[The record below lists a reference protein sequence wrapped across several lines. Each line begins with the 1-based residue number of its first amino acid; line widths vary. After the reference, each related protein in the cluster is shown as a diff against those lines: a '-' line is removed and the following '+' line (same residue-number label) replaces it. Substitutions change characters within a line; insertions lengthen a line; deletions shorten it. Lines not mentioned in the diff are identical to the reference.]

1 MSSQPNSNIVE
12 ILQQRVISQ
21 GEDTAYIFLKDGE
34 NKEIILT
41 YQELEAKAKA
51 IALSLQQVVD
61 PGSRALLVYPYSGG
75 LEFITAFFGCLYAGV
90 VAVPCHPPKNRLTT
104 VEVQTRIVSAGAEV
118 ILTESSLFNKLKTQ
132 LFKWGHVSL
141 HCLNTDKINQKV
153 DDWTPPKI
161 NADTL
166 AFLQYTSGSTGEP
179 KGVMITHGC
188 LMQNQEMLKQAF
200 GHTQDLVG
208 VGWLPLFHDMGLIGN
223 VIQSIYMG
231 AYCVMISPISFVQK
245 PIRWLQAISKYK
257 ATTSGAPNFAY
268 DLLCDRITEEQVA
281 QLDLSSWSVAFCGAE
296 PVQTAT
302 MELFSRK
309 FASCGFK
316 STAFYPCYGMAEA
329 TLMITGGD
337 KAKSPTLKY
346 LDKFALEENK
356 VVIAD
361 KSQPGITTI
370 VSAGYPW
377 LDGKIA
383 IVDPDSLTECAA
395 NEIGEIWFSSL
406 SVGHGYWQLPAKTQ
420 ETFQA
425 SLNGQR
431 LSKNLLHQSPL
442 NPPKRAT
449 PRRLQAQTPVPS
461 SRETRPTDWLG
472 NARVEA
478 GGATNTNYQNSSQG
492 KYLRTGD
499 LGFID
504 HGELYITGRLHDVL
518 VFWGLNHYPQ
528 HIEQTVEQCHPG
540 LKPNCGAA
548 FSIEVEGKAR
558 LVVAQEI
565 ERTYRQFLVMDEV
578 VAAIRWQIFQEHFI
592 DIYGIVLLK
601 PGRIPKTSSGKVQ
614 RSACKAMF
622 LDGSLEVWS
631 QWYLSD
637 IEKSDVTGL
646 FQRYT
651 NPLTYLKMLSAIA
664 RGRIRRFAYLLSKSR
679 ISFEQ
684 KSGNN

>member
-12 ILQQRVISQ
+12 ILQQRAISQ

-41 YQELEAKAKA
+41 YQELETKAKA
-51 IALSLQQVVD
+51 IALSLQQIVL
-61 PGSRALLVYPYSGG
+61 PGSKALLVYPYSGG

-118 ILTESSLFNKLKTQ
+118 VLTESSLFSKLKTQ
-132 LFKWGHVSL
+132 LSKWGHASL

-200 GHTQDLVG
+200 GHTKDLVG

-223 VIQSIYMG
+223 VIQPIYMG

-245 PIRWLQAISKYK
+245 PIRWLQAISKYQ

-268 DLLCDRITEEQVA
+268 DLLCDRVTEEQAA
-281 QLDLSSWSVAFCGAE
+281 QLDLSSWEVAFCGAE

-302 MELFSRK
+302 MKQFSRK

-329 TLMITGGD
+329 TLIITGGD
-337 KAKSPTLKY
+337 KAKSPTVKY
-346 LDKFALEENK
+346 LDKIALEENK

-361 KSQPGITTI
+361 NQPGTTTI

-377 LDGKIA
+377 LDGTIA
-383 IVDPDSLTECAA
+383 IADPDSLTECAA
-395 NEIGEIWFSSL
+395 NKIGEIWFSSS
-406 SVGHGYWQLPAKTQ
+406 SVGQGYWQLPAKTQ

-425 SLNGQR
+425 SLNGQ
-431 LSKNLLHQSPL
+431 
-442 NPPKRAT
+442 
-449 PRRLQAQTPVPS
+449 
-461 SRETRPTDWLG
+461 
-472 NARVEA
+472 
-478 GGATNTNYQNSSQG
+478 G

-504 HGELYITGRLHDVL
+504 NRELYITGRLHDVL

-528 HIEQTVEQCHPG
+528 QIEQTVEQCHPG

-592 DIYGIVLLK
+592 DIYSIVLLK

-637 IEKSDVTGL
+637 VKKSDVTGL

-651 NPLTYLKMLSAIA
+651 NPITYLKMLSAIA
-664 RGRIRRFAYLLSKSR
+664 RGRIRRWLHLLTDVTH
-679 ISFEQ
+679 
-684 KSGNN
+684 

>member
-1 MSSQPNSNIVE
+1 MSSQPNSNIVK

-34 NKEIILT
+34 HKEIILT

-61 PGSRALLVYPYSGG
+61 HGSRALLVYPYSGG

-118 ILTESSLFNKLKTQ
+118 VLTDSSLFSKLKTQ
-132 LFKWGHVSL
+132 LSEWGHAWL
-141 HCLNTDKINQKV
+141 HCLNTDKIDRTQV
-153 DDWTPPKI
+153 DDWTAPKI

-179 KGVMITHGC
+179 KGVMITHEC
-188 LMQNQEMLKQAF
+188 LIENQEMLKQAF
-200 GHTQDLVG
+200 GHTKDLVG
-208 VGWLPLFHDMGLIGN
+208 VGWLPLYHDMGLIGN
-223 VIQSIYMG
+223 VIQPIYIG
-231 AYCVMISPISFVQK
+231 AFCVMISPISFVQK

-268 DLLCDRITEEQVA
+268 DLLCDRVTKEQAA

-329 TLMITGGD
+329 TLIITGGD
-337 KAKSPTLKY
+337 KVKSPTVKY
-346 LDKFALEENK
+346 LDKIALEENK

-361 KSQPGITTI
+361 KLQPVTTTI

-383 IVDPDSLTECAA
+383 IVAPDFLTECAV
-395 NEIGEIWFSSL
+395 NEIGEIWFSSS
-406 SVGHGYWQLPAKTQ
+406 SVGQGYWQLPAKTQ

-425 SLNGQR
+425 SLNG
-431 LSKNLLHQSPL
+431 
-442 NPPKRAT
+442 
-449 PRRLQAQTPVPS
+449 
-461 SRETRPTDWLG
+461 
-472 NARVEA
+472 
-478 GGATNTNYQNSSQG
+478 QG

-528 HIEQTVEQCHPG
+528 QIEQTVEQCHPG

-622 LDGSLEVWS
+622 LDGSLQVWS

-637 IEKSDVTGL
+637 VKKSDVTGL

-651 NPLTYLKMLSAIA
+651 NPITYLKMLSAIA
-664 RGRIRRFAYLLSKSR
+664 RGKIRRWLYLLSNST
-679 ISFEQ
+679 ISFGQ

>member
-1 MSSQPNSNIVE
+1 MYSQPNSNIVE
-12 ILQQRVISQ
+12 ILQQRAISQ

-41 YQELEAKAKA
+41 YQELETKAKA
-51 IALSLQQVVD
+51 IALSLQEVVD
-61 PGSRALLVYPYSGG
+61 YGSRALLVYPYSGG

-104 VEVQTRIVSAGAEV
+104 VEIQTRIVSAGAEV
-118 ILTESSLFNKLKTQ
+118 VLTESSLFSKLKTQ
-132 LFKWGHVSL
+132 LSEWGYAWL
-141 HCLNTDKINQKV
+141 HCLNTDKINQTQT
-153 DDWTPPKI
+153 DSWTAPKI

-188 LMQNQEMLKQAF
+188 LIQNQEMLKQAF

-223 VIQSIYMG
+223 VIQPVYMG
-231 AYCVMISPISFVQK
+231 AFCVMISPVSFVQK

-268 DLLCDRITEEQVA
+268 DLLCDRVTEEQAA

-316 STAFYPCYGMAEA
+316 LTAFYPCYGMAEA

-337 KAKSPTLKY
+337 KAKSPTVKY
-346 LDKFALEENK
+346 LDKIALEENK

-383 IVDPDSLTECAA
+383 IVDPDSLKECAA
-395 NEIGEIWFSSL
+395 SEIGEIWFSSL
-406 SVGHGYWQLPAKTQ
+406 SVGQGYWQLPAKTQ

-425 SLNGQR
+425 SLN
-431 LSKNLLHQSPL
+431 
-442 NPPKRAT
+442 
-449 PRRLQAQTPVPS
+449 
-461 SRETRPTDWLG
+461 
-472 NARVEA
+472 
-478 GGATNTNYQNSSQG
+478 SQG

-504 HGELYITGRLHDVL
+504 NGELYITGRLNDVL

-540 LKPNCGAA
+540 LKPNCSAA

-565 ERTYRQFLVMDEV
+565 ERTYRQSLVMDEV
-578 VAAIRWQIFQEHFI
+578 VAAIRWQVFQEHFI

-637 IEKSDVTGL
+637 LKKSDVTGL

-664 RGRIRRFAYLLSKSR
+664 RGRIRRFAYLLSNSTIR
-679 ISFEQ
+679 FWQ